1 MKNLMNQPTFSMDE
15 WVFARRNKNYGAYVL
30 RQEYDNNLQR
40 ALLFTMLCCGLFYT
54 SAKLVSDWHKQHQP
68 EETKTEIIAR
78 LSSIPTPDIVLPP
91 MPAIASPPAPVAAPV
106 ATQQF
111 TTMQPVQ
118 DNRSNSNGT
127 AVQQLQ
133 PDVAIGS
140 QNQTGTTGNN
150 QTVQT
155 TGNATTPLPDQ
166 VENWAEEMPVFAGGE
181 KALYQF
187 IQQHFDYP
195 AFARDNDIS
204 GKVIVSFIV
213 EKNGQVSDVKVV
225 RSVHPSIDQEAV
237 RVVSLFPA
245 FTPGKQ
251 NGSAVRVR
259 FNLPIR
265 IELK

>member
-1 MKNLMNQPTFSMDE
+1 MKNLMNQPAFSMDE

-30 RQEYDNNLQR
+30 RQEYESNLQR
-40 ALLFTMLCCGLFYT
+40 ALLYTMLCCGLFFS
-54 SAKLVSDWHKQHQP
+54 SAKLIGDWQKKLQP
-68 EETKTEIIAR
+68 EESKTEIIAR
-78 LSSIPTPDIVLPP
+78 LTAIPAPDILLPP
-91 MPAIASPPAPVAAPV
+91 MPAIAPPPAPVSAPV

-111 TTMQPVQ
+111 TTMQTVQ
-118 DNRSNSNGT
+118 DNQATSNGT

-133 PDVAIGS
+133 PDVTIGT
-140 QNQTGTTGNN
+140 QNQTGTTGNP

-155 TGNATTPLPDQ
+155 TGNATTPLSEQ

-213 EKNGQVSDVKVV
+213 EKNGQVTDVKVV

-245 FTPGKQ
+245 FSPGKQ
-251 NGSAVRVR
+251 NGSPVRVR